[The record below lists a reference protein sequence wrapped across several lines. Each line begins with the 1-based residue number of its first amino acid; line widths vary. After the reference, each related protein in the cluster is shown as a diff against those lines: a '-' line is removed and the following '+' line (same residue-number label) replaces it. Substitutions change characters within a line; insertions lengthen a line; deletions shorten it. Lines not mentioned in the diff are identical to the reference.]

1 MQQSTPLYPCL
12 WFDGNA
18 RTAVQFY
25 CEVFD
30 GDIISENPVVLIFRI
45 RVQQYMALN
54 GGPQYQFTPAISFV
68 VTCDTQDEI
77 DLYWEMLGNNGHYQP
92 CGWLTD
98 QFGVSWQVVPKVLPT
113 LMNNP
118 QRGAAV
124 LQALL
129 KMQKIDI
136 AVLEQASA

>member
-1 MQQSTPLYPCL
+1 M
-12 WFDGNA
+12 
-18 RTAVQFY
+18 
-25 CEVFD
+25 
-30 GDIISENPVVLIFRI
+30 VLIFRI
-45 RVQQYMALN
+45 RGQQYRALN

-118 QRGAAV
+118 QRGTAV

-136 AVLEQASA
+136 AALENA

>member
-1 MQQSTPLYPCL
+1 L

-30 GDIISENPVVLIFRI
+30 GDIISENPMVLIFRI
-45 RVQQYMALN
+45 RGQQYMALN
-54 GGPQYQFTPAISFV
+54 GGPQYQFTPAISLV

>member
-18 RTAVQFY
+18 RAAVQFY
-25 CEVFD
+25 CEVFA
-30 GDIISENPVVLIFRI
+30 GDIISENPMVLIFRI
-45 RVQQYMALN
+45 RGQQYMALN

-68 VTCDTQDEI
+68 VSCDTQDEI
-77 DLYWEMLGNNGHYQP
+77 DLYWEMLGYKGHYQP

-98 QFGVSWQVVPKVLPT
+98 QFGVSWQVVPKALPT
-113 LMNNP
+113 LMNDP

-124 LQALL
+124 VQALL

-136 AVLEQASA
+136 ATLEQAST

>member
-1 MQQSTPLYPCL
+1 MQQSTPLYSCL

-30 GDIISENPVVLIFRI
+30 GDIISENPMVLIFRI
-45 RVQQYMALN
+45 RGQQYMALN

-98 QFGVSWQVVPKVLPT
+98 QFGVSW
-113 LMNNP
+113 
-118 QRGAAV
+118 
-124 LQALL
+124 
-129 KMQKIDI
+129 
-136 AVLEQASA
+136 

>member
-18 RTAVQFY
+18 RAAVQFY
-25 CEVFD
+25 CEVFA
-30 GDIISENPVVLIFRI
+30 GDIISENPMVLIFRI
-45 RVQQYMALN
+45 RGQQYMALN

-68 VTCDTQDEI
+68 VSCDTQDEI
-77 DLYWEMLGNNGHYQP
+77 DLYWEMLGYKGHYQP

-98 QFGVSWQVVPKVLPT
+98 QFGVSWQVVPKALPT
-113 LMNNP
+113 LMNDP

-124 LQALL
+124 VQALL

-136 AVLEQASA
+136 AALEQASA